1 VLTKST
7 AREQVRG
14 YVLNRQRPV
23 GTGANA
29 AELGAGA
36 LLFVGRFGVVPES
49 DERLTAARRAF
60 CAGMVALMMR
70 LPRWRRR
77 KSLIAIEWPDVIR
90 GGWLGPPA
98 PTSVLRRNGWSLAP
112 PFEWRP

>member
-1 VLTKST
+1 VLTKPA

-23 GTGANA
+23 GTDANA

-36 LLFVGRFGVVPES
+36 LLFVGRFGVAEFAVVLES
-49 DERLTAARRAF
+49 NERLTAARRAF

-77 KSLIAIEWPDVIR
+77 KS
-90 GGWLGPPA
+90 
-98 PTSVLRRNGWSLAP
+98 
-112 PFEWRP
+112 